1 MRGRIRILDGT
12 IEPPANY
19 FATFDDD
26 RALLTNVGYSDYL
39 EQAMTES
46 DPEDGDDRGAAG
58 APKPE
63 SDSDEG
69 PRVSRMRVGGEDI
82 LVLSVP
88 LPSLRYPEGTTSAEH
103 AIIDAVLQ
111 GLTVKEIAEQ
121 RGASL
126 RTVTTQLGTIFR
138 KAEVN
143 SQAELIAIMSDDADD
158 A

>member
-1 MRGRIRILDGT
+1 M
-12 IEPPANY
+12 
-19 FATFDDD
+19 
-26 RALLTNVGYSDYL
+26 V
-39 EQAMTES
+39 ES
-46 DPEDGDDRGAAG
+46 DPKDAGDLTGADLTEVDGPTSDL
-58 APKPE
+58 E
-63 SDSDEG
+63 SEAG

-88 LPSLRYPEGTTSAEH
+88 LPRLRYPEGTTSAEH